1 MSWEQ
6 VWEPHECKENGQ
18 KNIKKWAKGDPSA
31 GQSLLLLLLSIC
43 HRVSKLLFL
52 SQKSILF
59 STSKFKTC
67 IIKL

>member
-1 MSWEQ
+1 MSA
-6 VWEPHECKENGQ
+6 KKMA
-18 KNIKKWAKGDPSA
+18 KNIEKKWAKGDPSA

-43 HRVSKLLFL
+43 HRVSELLFL